1 MKVRILIL
9 SVACVFLTT
18 PVWAAK
24 IHLKDG
30 TVISGKIEEADSEK
44 VELITPL
51 GVRMTIPRK
60 SITEIIY
67 EPDEVKTQGHVVK
80 IEGEKVYIDLGF
92 QDGVKEGMTFQVYR
106 EERIIHAKTGELLKT
121 VKVDIGRIEV
131 VKVYPKSSI
140 AKVVSLS
147 PNEQIES
154 GDTIEIVKVAGLVPE
169 EKTKPA
175 AEALAKKPL
184 SFPLKA
190 TIYPKKVHLLGAL

>member
-1 MKVRILIL
+1 M
-9 SVACVFLTT
+9 
-18 PVWAAK
+18 
-24 IHLKDG
+24 
-30 TVISGKIEEADSEK
+30 
-44 VELITPL
+44 
-51 GVRMTIPRK
+51 
-60 SITEIIY
+60 
-67 EPDEVKTQGHVVK
+67 
-80 IEGEKVYIDLGF
+80 
-92 QDGVKEGMTFQVYR
+92 
-106 EERIIHAKTGELLKT
+106 
-121 VKVDIGRIEV
+121 
-131 VKVYPKSSI
+131 SI